1 MEVNGANCELHD
13 GPRELE
19 IFSDEQVEEVMES
32 LEYFKGK
39 IEQLQAYCEQVN
51 QNKMQVDEN
60 LMEQKRKH
68 HEELE
73 KYQEEISSLRNA
85 NIQLMAGKIA
95 STEKRGNFSVSALS
109 CAIDAESAE
118 ARIQDITSK
127 VRGLELTLAEKD
139 KHISVMEW
147 QIVDLESTIATLEA
161 ERDQLVLEL
170 ELRHPHENIVQDHD
184 PIGDIGGDEDG
195 HSGHPE
201 AHRKQRS
208 TNSRRCYSDLWAN
221 GNESLSLRQMLSLS
235 AEWSV
240 KDSAARMR
248 KPPQRHSSDRVK
260 RDGRGRGTDFSRPNA
275 THSLEDF
282 DNLSEVD
289 SGLGLGKLTRT
300 TNFCDILD
308 ADEYS
313 NIHVADNRLSFT
325 ADSLAVEPCDENGS
339 PLQPLSKK
347 WATFENGLGSSVEED
362 ILGSEEKIENSQ
374 NSEISNGGNEFPKTN
389 GENASLGSSTS
400 DFSSAFHSSQDVL
413 VSSTEEAWACSTV
426 SVSESAP
433 AEAEK
438 KKLSKKA
445 ISKSDSC
452 IIPSRSKSPPTE
464 KDDMWNFT
472 PDSIVNVSTGEILIP
487 SVVETPPSP
496 SLKKSRSFTSS
507 IAMVLQSPR
516 SPVTSQDSTESEER
530 TVMDNVEQ
538 TMDSVDNTKSHTSET
553 VKLRRK
559 SESGAT
565 PRAKHHQKSKS
576 ACDETPSKE
585 NTQGLESR
593 HTKSLSDPIKK
604 ADEKRG
610 RRKLMEYQKWQKY
623 GRRGKPPGDLKI
635 SDC

>member
-1 MEVNGANCELHD
+1 M
-13 GPRELE
+13 
-19 IFSDEQVEEVMES
+19 
-32 LEYFKGK
+32 
-39 IEQLQAYCEQVN
+39 
-51 QNKMQVDEN
+51 
-60 LMEQKRKH
+60 
-68 HEELE
+68 
-73 KYQEEISSLRNA
+73 
-85 NIQLMAGKIA
+85 
-95 STEKRGNFSVSALS
+95 
-109 CAIDAESAE
+109 
-118 ARIQDITSK
+118 
-127 VRGLELTLAEKD
+127 TLAEKD

-147 QIVDLESTIATLEA
+147 QIVDLEATIATLEA

-170 ELRHPHENIVQDHD
+170 ELQHPHENIVQGHD
-184 PIGDIGGDEDG
+184 PMSDIGGDEDG
-195 HSGHPE
+195 HAGHSE
-201 AHRKQRS
+201 VHRKQRP

-240 KDSAARMR
+240 KDSTARMR
-248 KPPQRHSSDRVK
+248 KPPQRHFSDCVK

-282 DNLSEVD
+282 DNLSEVG

-325 ADSLAVEPCDENGS
+325 ADSVAVGPGEENGS

-347 WATFENGLGSSVEED
+347 WATFENGLGSSIEED

-374 NSEISNGGNEFPKTN
+374 NSEISNGGNEFPKPN

-413 VSSTEEAWACSTV
+413 ISSTEEAWACSTV

-433 AEAEK
+433 VETDK

-472 PDSIVNVSTGEILIP
+472 PDSIVNVSTGWCTQQKNKILH
-487 SVVETPPSP
+487 
-496 SLKKSRSFTSS
+496 
-507 IAMVLQSPR
+507 
-516 SPVTSQDSTESEER
+516 
-530 TVMDNVEQ
+530 N
-538 TMDSVDNTKSHTSET
+538 
-553 VKLRRK
+553 
-559 SESGAT
+559 G
-565 PRAKHHQKSKS
+565 
-576 ACDETPSKE
+576 SKE
-585 NTQGLESR
+585 HL
-593 HTKSLSDPIKK
+593 KSLVLKCCNI
-604 ADEKRG
+604 
-610 RRKLMEYQKWQKY
+610 RKIRSLQCLRILYNI
-623 GRRGKPPGDLKI
+623 GV
-635 SDC
+635 